1 MISCEHLRRQALALA
16 ALAAGEWEREEAW
29 EHART
34 CAGCAQALREGE
46 RMLALVDAELVP
58 SPPSAD
64 ALLRAS
70 RAVQEQME
78 RGAPHARS
86 PRAARMS
93 ASLATISA
101 GVVLAGLPAHHA
113 LDASSVAVAGGA
125 AGMAA
130 ALAWLGVGRRAAG
143 AALAACLVSIVF
155 SALAAASPGL
165 FADAGVHCLALEL
178 FAAAWPLA
186 AVAVAGGL
194 SSPAS
199 GWTTA
204 ALASAGALA
213 AQAALHLDC
222 PVSSAGAHLFV
233 FHLGGVALAALAGW
247 VVPRVARLSA

>member
-1 MISCEHLRRQALALA
+1 MNPCGHLRQQALALA
-16 ALAAGEWEREEAW
+16 ALAAGEREREEAW

-58 SPPSAD
+58 SPPSAE
-64 ALLRAS
+64 ALLRAN

-78 RGAPHARS
+78 RDAPHARS
-86 PRAARMS
+86 PRAARVS

-101 GVVLAGLPAHHA
+101 GVVLAGLLAHHA
-113 LDASSVAVAGGA
+113 LDASSVVVAGGA
-125 AGMAA
+125 AGMGA

-143 AALAACLVSIVF
+143 AAFAACLASIVF

-165 FADAGVHCLALEL
+165 FADVGVHCLALEL
-178 FAAAWPLA
+178 FTAAWPLA
-186 AVAVAGGL
+186 AVALAGGL
-194 SSPAS
+194 SSPTS

-213 AQAALHLDC
+213 GQAGLHLSC
-222 PVSSAGAHLFV
+222 PVRSAGPHLFV
-233 FHLGGVALAALAGW
+233 FHLGGVLLATLAGW
-247 VVPRVARLSA
+247 ALPRAVRLVA